1 MNLEILH
8 RPSYSLAVLKLAPGE
23 GVQAEAGAMVSMT
36 PTIKLVTEM
45 KGGFLGSLKR
55 KVLGGESFF
64 VSNYVAEG
72 GPGEVTFA
80 PAVPGD
86 IVGLDLRDNS
96 CFVQSGSYLAGD
108 MSLNIDTKFGGGRSF
123 FSGEG
128 LFLLKI
134 SGRGLL
140 ILTSY
145 GAIFDKVL
153 APGERYIV
161 DTSHIV
167 AFESTVNYRVK
178 KAASGIVSSIVS
190 GEGLVSEFEGPGKIF
205 IQTRSTQ
212 SLVNWLIPLLPAKQ
226 G

>member
-1 MNLEILH
+1 MHLEILY
-8 RPSYSLAVLKLAPGE
+8 RPSYSLAVLNLLPGE

-36 PTIKLVTEM
+36 PTINLVTEM

-72 GPGEVTFA
+72 GPGEVAFA
-80 PAVPGD
+80 PTVPGD
-86 IVGLDLRDNS
+86 IVSLNLSGDGY
-96 CFVQSGSYLAGD
+96 FVQSGSYLAGD

-134 SGRGLL
+134 SGLGLL
-140 ILTSY
+140 VLTSY
-145 GAIFDKVL
+145 GAIMEKVL
-153 APGERYIV
+153 APGEKYIV

-167 AFESTVNYRVK
+167 AFQSTVNYRVK

-190 GEGLVSEFEGPGKIF
+190 GEGLVCEFEGPGKIF
-205 IQTRSTQ
+205 IQTRSTR
-212 SLVNWLIPLLPAKQ
+212 SLINWLIPLLPAKQ
-226 G
+226 H

>member
-8 RPSYSLAVLKLAPGE
+8 RPSYSLAVLKLNHGE

-36 PTIKLVTEM
+36 PSIKLVTEM

-64 VSNYVAEG
+64 VSNYVAES
-72 GPGEVTFA
+72 GPGEVSFA
-80 PAVPGD
+80 PTVPGD
-86 IVGLDLRDNS
+86 IVGLNLKDES
-96 CFVQSGSYLAGD
+96 YFVQSGSYLAGD

-134 SGRGLL
+134 SGRGIL

-145 GAIFDKVL
+145 GAILEKVL
-153 APGERYIV
+153 APGEKYIV

-190 GEGLVSEFEGPGKIF
+190 GEGLVCEYEGPGKVY

-212 SLVNWLIPLLPAKQ
+212 SLINWLIPLLPPKQ